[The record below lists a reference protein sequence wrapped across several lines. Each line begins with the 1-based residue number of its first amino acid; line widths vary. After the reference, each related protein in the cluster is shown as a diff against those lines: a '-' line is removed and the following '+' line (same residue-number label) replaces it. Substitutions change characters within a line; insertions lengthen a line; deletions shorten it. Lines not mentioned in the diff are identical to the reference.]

1 MKESLLSLMP
11 GLLFVPAPSVMAG
24 DIYFDGSN
32 PGMQSNDSV
41 RNTHG
46 SIFPA
51 TSLTGNY
58 GTVNAP

>member
-1 MKESLLSLMP
+1 MP